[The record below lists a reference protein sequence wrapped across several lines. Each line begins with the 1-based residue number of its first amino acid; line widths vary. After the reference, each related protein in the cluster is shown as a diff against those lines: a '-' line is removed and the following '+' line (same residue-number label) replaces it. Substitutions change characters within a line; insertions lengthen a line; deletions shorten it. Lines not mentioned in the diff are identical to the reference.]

1 MSDLTA
7 HLIAYA
13 PMIAA
18 LAVAGM
24 AAGFLSGLFGIGGG
38 SVLVPVLYAAMGAA
52 GVPEDIRMQV
62 TLGTSFAVIGP
73 TGLRSFLAQRARNA
87 VDMAALKRL
96 APAVLLGVIV
106 GVALASIS
114 SSETLRWV
122 WVIAAIVMS
131 LKLAL
136 GRDDWRLGDQLPST
150 RALESAAF
158 AIGVLSALMSIGG
171 GLFMVS
177 LLMLFGYPVL
187 AAVATSSGFGPLIAV
202 TGGLGYIWAGWGAA
216 GLPPGSLGYVN
227 IPAALV
233 MLPTSLAFAPLGVRA
248 AHGLP
253 KRALELAFAAF
264 LALVAIKFLWSLYG

>member
-1 MSDLTA
+1 MSDLVTGLVA
-7 HLIAYA
+7 FA
-13 PMIAA
+13 PMVAA
-18 LAVAGM
+18 LAVAGI

-38 SVLVPVLYAAMGAA
+38 SIIVPVLYTAMGAA
-52 GVPEDIRMQV
+52 NVPEDVRMQV

-87 VDMAALKRL
+87 VDMAVIRRL
-96 APAVLLGVIV
+96 APAVFLGVIV
-106 GVALASIS
+106 GVALASVL
-114 SSETLRWV
+114 SSEALRWV
-122 WVIAAIVMS
+122 WVAAAVLMS

-136 GRDDWRLGDQLPST
+136 GRDDWRLGDTLPAHRSAEVA
-150 RALESAAF
+150 AL

-177 LLMLFGYPVL
+177 LLMLFGFPVL
-187 AAVATSSGFGPLIAV
+187 AAVATSSGFGPLIAA
-202 TGGLGYIWAGWGAA
+202 TGLVGYMWAGWGSA

-253 KRALELAFAAF
+253 KRALELAFSAF
-264 LALVAIKFLWSLYG
+264 LALVAAKFLWSLYG

>member
-1 MSDLTA
+1 MSDLA
-7 HLIAYA
+7 ANLIPYA

-18 LAVAGM
+18 LAVAGI

-52 GVPEDIRMQV
+52 NVPEDVRMQV

-73 TGLRSFLAQRARNA
+73 TGLRSFLAHRARDA

-96 APAVLLGVIV
+96 ALPVFLGVV
-106 GVALASIS
+106 AGVVLASVS
-114 SSETLRWV
+114 SSAALRWV
-122 WVIAAIVMS
+122 WVIAALVMS
-131 LKLAL
+131 LKLAF
-136 GRDDWRLGDQLPST
+136 GRDDWRLGSELPAS
-150 RALESAAF
+150 RGLEVTAF

-177 LLMLFGYPVL
+177 LLMLYGFPVL
-187 AAVATSSGFGPLIAV
+187 AAVATSSGFGPLIAA
-202 TGGLGYIWAGWGAA
+202 TGMVGFIWAGWSAS
-216 GLPPGSLGYVN
+216 GLPPGSMGYVN

-253 KRALELAFAAF
+253 KRTLELAFAAF
-264 LALVAIKFLWSLYG
+264 LALVAVKFLWSLYG

>member
-1 MSDLTA
+1 MSYLTA
-7 HLIAYA
+7 QLIAYA

-18 LAVAGM
+18 LAVAGI

-73 TGLRSFLAQRARNA
+73 TGLRSFLAHRARNA

-96 APAVLLGVIV
+96 APAVFLGVLA

-114 SSETLRWV
+114 SSEMLRWV
-122 WVIAAIVMS
+122 WVVAAIVMS

-136 GRDDWRLGDQLPST
+136 GRDDWRLGDALPAT
-150 RALESAAF
+150 RTLEAAAF

-202 TGGLGYIWAGWGAA
+202 TGLAGYIWAGWGAA

-233 MLPTSLAFAPLGVRA
+233 MLPTSIAFAPLGVRA

-264 LALVAIKFLWSLYG
+264 LALVAIKFLWTLYG

>member
-1 MSDLTA
+1 MSDLA
-7 HLIAYA
+7 ANLITYA

-18 LAVAGM
+18 LAVAGI

-52 GVPEDIRMQV
+52 NVPEDVRMQV

-87 VDMAALKRL
+87 VDMTALKRL
-96 APAVLLGVIV
+96 GPAVFFGVIV

-114 SSETLRWV
+114 SSEALRWV
-122 WVIAAIVMS
+122 WVVAAIVMS

-136 GRDDWRLGDQLPST
+136 GRDDWRLGDTLPST
-150 RALESAAF
+150 RALEAAAF

-187 AAVATSSGFGPLIAV
+187 AAVATSSGFGPLIAA
-202 TGGLGYIWAGWGAA
+202 TGLVGYIWAGWGAS

-253 KRALELAFAAF
+253 KRALELAFSAF
-264 LALVAIKFLWSLYG
+264 LALVAVKFLWSLYG

>member
-1 MSDLTA
+1 MSDLA
-7 HLIAYA
+7 ANILAYA
-13 PMIAA
+13 PMIAV
-18 LAVAGM
+18 LAVAGI

-52 GVPEDIRMQV
+52 AVPEDVRMQV

-87 VDMAALKRL
+87 VDMAALRRL
-96 APAVLLGVIV
+96 APAVFVGVLV
-106 GVALASIS
+106 GVAVASVS

-122 WVIAAIVMS
+122 WVIAAMVMS

-136 GRDDWRLGDQLPST
+136 GRDDWRLGDALPST
-150 RALESAAF
+150 HALEAAAF

-187 AAVATSSGFGPLIAV
+187 AAVATSSGFGPLIAA
-202 TGGLGYIWAGWGAA
+202 TGLVGYIWAGWDAT

-253 KRALELAFAAF
+253 KRELELAFSAF
-264 LALVAIKFLWSLYG
+264 LALVAVKFLWSLYG

>member
-1 MSDLTA
+1 MTGLWPTLVDF
-7 HLIAYA
+7 A

-18 LAVAGM
+18 LAAAGV

-38 SVLVPVLYAAMGAA
+38 SVLVPVLYTAMTAA
-52 GVPEDIRMQV
+52 GVPEDVRMQV

-73 TGLRSFLAQRARNA
+73 TGLRSFLAQKARNA
-87 VDMAALKRL
+87 VDMQALKRL
-96 APAVLLGVIV
+96 GPAVFLGVIV
-106 GVALASIS
+106 GVALASVS

-122 WVIAAIVMS
+122 WVAAAVVMS

-136 GRDDWRLGDQLPST
+136 GRDDWRLGDELPST
-150 RALESAAF
+150 RALEAAAF
-158 AIGVLSALMSIGG
+158 SIGVLSALMSIGG

-187 AAVATSSGFGPLIAV
+187 AAVATSSGFGPLIAA
-202 TGGLGYIWAGWGAA
+202 TGLAGYAWAGWGAT

-227 IPAALV
+227 LPAALV

-264 LALVAIKFLWSLYG
+264 LALVAVKFLWSLYG